1 MNCPICGA
9 PMEEGYLGAKF
20 PLVWS
25 PQPKRVLIVSGK
37 EDESIRGGF
46 AAKPVPAFLCR
57 ACRKVVLDY

>member
-1 MNCPICGA
+1 
-9 PMEEGYLGAKF
+9 MEEGYVGAKF